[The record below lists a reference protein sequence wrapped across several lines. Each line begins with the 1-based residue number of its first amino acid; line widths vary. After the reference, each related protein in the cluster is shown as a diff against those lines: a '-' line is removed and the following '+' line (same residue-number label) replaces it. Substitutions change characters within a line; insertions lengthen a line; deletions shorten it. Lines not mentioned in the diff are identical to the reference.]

1 MAITTPNPNE
11 SAPFNMAINCLM
23 RIADMIKALGQ
34 VSAGFAMGEIHEGQN
49 YLGIK
54 YMLVRQLYIQAIP
67 LLVQPEEKEI
77 QDMLNKIKLPKPI
90 NKSNSSGSDA
100 KCVYPYSLDIEN
112 SLDNVVI
119 AIQNALQKHGYFMP
133 PKNDPRFSWK
143 H

>member
-1 MAITTPNPNE
+1 MALQPAPAE

-23 RIADMIKALGQ
+23 RIADMIKAIGQ
-34 VSAGFAMGEIHEGQN
+34 VSAGFALGEMQEGQN

-67 LLVQPEEKEI
+67 LLVQPDEKEI
-77 QDMLNKIKLPKPI
+77 SDKINKIKLPKPI
-90 NKSNSSGSDA
+90 NKSNSSGGDA
-100 KCVYPYSLDIEN
+100 KCVYPYNIEVEN
-112 SLDNVVI
+112 QLDNVVI
-119 AIQNALQKHGYFMP
+119 DIQNSLQAHGYFMP